1 MIRMNNPKVTQAE
14 PNRATFRVGFEPA
27 SRRQRITLSPDTN
40 LIDYIGLIGR
50 CYSEKKRRRR
60 ETFVRARAPREFQ

>member
-40 LIDYIGLIGR
+40 LIDYIGLIR
-50 CYSEKKRRRR
+50 KVLLRKKT
-60 ETFVRARAPREFQ
+60 ETT